1 MPSRDTHF
9 GRRET
14 AGIVVDLLWSHG
26 DPGDEFR
33 GEVQEIR
40 GETGSCS
47 IRRRGLRRSGPSTP
61 RSHRRARAEPASG
74 SERSSAVPRP
84 DRRHRRAPVGYRKKT
99 QHGH

>member
-9 GRRET
+9 GHRET
-14 AGIVVDLLWSHG
+14 AGIGVDLFWSHG

-33 GEVQEIR
+33 GEVQETR

-47 IRRRGLRRSGPSTP
+47 IRRRGLRRSRPSTTG
-61 RSHRRARAEPASG
+61 SHRRAQAEPASG

-84 DRRHRRAPVGYRKKT
+84 DRRHQRTPVRYRKKT